1 MMTFSLSHLY
11 LACLIFGVGYAV
23 LMTFLSGMGGD
34 QDGSGADG
42 DASGAD
48 AVDGGGHDAGH
59 ADSADAGHSSGLSPF
74 SPLMIATF
82 ATLFGGLG
90 FISLGVLNGLKI
102 IPEGLTNI
110 VSVIV
115 SGSLALVLA
124 SYFSFF
130 LVRIFVKSETASNI
144 ATSRLIGRE
153 AEAAL
158 DLEPGKIGEIVYLH
172 GGSRQNNMARLA
184 DGFQTVKKGKMVEI
198 VSIQEN
204 VMVVKPWEN
213 PVTPAL

>member
-1 MMTFSLSHLY
+1 SH
-11 LACLIFGVGYAV
+11 
-23 LMTFLSGMGGD
+23 
-34 QDGSGADG
+34 
-42 DASGAD
+42 
-48 AVDGGGHDAGH
+48 
-59 ADSADAGHSSGLSPF
+59 GLSPF

-90 FISLGVLNGLKI
+90 FISLGLLSIFSNI
-102 IPEGLTNI
+102 IPSGLTNF
-110 VSVIV
+110 VSVAV

-130 LVRIFVKSETASNI
+130 LVRIFVKTETASNI

-153 AEAAL
+153 AEVAL

-172 GGSRQNNMARLA
+172 GGSRQNNMAKLA
-184 DGFQTVKKGKMVEI
+184 DGCQPIRKGQMVEI

-204 VMVVKPWEN
+204 IMVVKPWEN
-213 PVTPAL
+213 PGEARS